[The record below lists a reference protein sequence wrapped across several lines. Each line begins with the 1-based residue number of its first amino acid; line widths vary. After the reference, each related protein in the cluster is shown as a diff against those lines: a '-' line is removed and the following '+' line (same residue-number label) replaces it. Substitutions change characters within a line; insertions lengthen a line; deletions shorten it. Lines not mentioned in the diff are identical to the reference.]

1 MLLSDRCAGAQA
13 GASLTLR
20 WRSDVLL
27 GKWHVV
33 PWDQV
38 WGPWDRVHSFSP
50 LLYLPQLRL
59 CNCPGEYKGLPFAL
73 EMKSKDAPKQKTHL
87 YCNLIYGHFQ
97 AMTVHTFDCPESV
110 RQSLASIALARAS
123 NMPGPAPAAPP
134 CPPTAMQATVHSM
147 KTQDTGAA
155 AFSVQAVGPGVRVT
169 KRPDP
174 SSRIFSCLL
183 GRP

>member
-1 MLLSDRCAGAQA
+1 MLSDRCAGAQA
-13 GASLTLR
+13 GASLTLK

-38 WGPWDRVHSFSP
+38 WGPWGRVHSFSP

-59 CNCPGEYKGLPFAL
+59 CNCPGECKGLPFAL

-87 YCNLIYGHFQ
+87 YCNPIYGHFQ

-155 AFSVQAVGPGVRVT
+155 AFSVQAVGPGVTVI

-183 GRP
+183 CRP